1 MFRMWGYQQCTW
13 WHPMIRSSFFLWSN
27 GQMAWLGVN
36 LSVLDKD
43 DTAKYQ
49 FLGLLL
55 AWKYACYF
63 LLSPVLLTYHP
74 YISLISKGLSP
85 ICRWLTGGGGPPKP
99 GKSAEASVSKHLEQ
113 QTGRH
118 GGTTW
123 ENMWK
128 HGKMLLIH
136 IFWRLFMIITADDV
150 WWLFKAQR
158 SRLKTGIK
166 MINI

>member
-1 MFRMWGYQQCTW
+1 MLQYHITTYHHSNMFRMWGYQQCTW

-123 ENMWK
+123 EK
-128 HGKMLLIH
+128 HVKTWENAVDPYFLKIVH
-136 IFWRLFMIITADDV
+136 DHNC
-150 WWLFKAQR
+150 WWCLMTF
-158 SRLKTGIK
+158 
-166 MINI
+166 